1 MARDLIHDIV
11 REALEKDGWTITHD
25 PYRMENYDPAWEIDV
40 AAEKLIAAERDKDKI
55 AVEAKSFLE
64 LSFGNEFHKILGQ
77 YLNYLSALKRLEP
90 DRKLYVAVPSD
101 VYAKDF
107 QRQGILNS
115 VNDYNVKIFIFDK
128 TKKEAV
134 KWLT

>member
-1 MARDLIHDIV
+1 MARDLIHEIV
-11 REALEKDGWTITHD
+11 REALIKDGWTITHD
-25 PYRMENYDPAWEIDV
+25 PYRIEHYDPAWEIDM
-40 AAEKLIAAERDKDKI
+40 AAEKLIAAKRGMDKI

-77 YLNYLSALKRLEP
+77 YLNYLSALKRVEP
-90 DRKLYVAVPSD
+90 DRKLYVAVPTD

-107 QRQGILNS
+107 QRRGILNS

-128 TKKEAV
+128 IKKEIV
-134 KWLT
+134 SWTV

>member
-1 MARDLIHDIV
+1 MARDLIHEIV
-11 REALEKDGWTITHD
+11 KEVLREDGWTITHD
-25 PYRMENYDPAWEIDV
+25 PYRMEHYDPAWEIDFG
-40 AAEKLIAAERDKDKI
+40 AEKLIAAERGLDKI

-90 DRKLYVAVPSD
+90 DRKLYIAVPSD

-128 TKKEAV
+128 INKKIV
-134 KWLT
+134 SWLV

>member
-1 MARDLIHDIV
+1 MARDLIHEIV
-11 REALEKDGWTITHD
+11 KEALIKDGWTITHD
-25 PYRMENYDPAWEIDV
+25 PYRMEQYDPAWEIDFG
-40 AAEKLIAAERDKDKI
+40 AEKLIAAERGMDKI

-90 DRKLYVAVPSD
+90 NRILYVAVPTD

-107 QRQGILNS
+107 QRQGIINS

-128 TKKEAV
+128 IEKEV
-134 KWLT
+134 VSWLV